1 MIAHPSL
8 LSVLSLSLSLED
20 SEGSLICPC
29 CLDPMPIGFVV
40 RILEFFKV
48 IEIEE
53 CVFIF
58 IPNVGYGMLQIVH
71 SSHL

>member
-1 MIAHPSL
+1 
-8 LSVLSLSLSLED
+8 
-20 SEGSLICPC
+20 
-29 CLDPMPIGFVV
+29 MPIGFVV